1 MTIITIGLDLAKN
14 VFQVHGVDER
24 GAAVLRKQLRRDQV
38 AVFFAK
44 WHPCLIGVEACGGA
58 HFWAAKLAAL
68 GHQVKMMAPQFVK
81 PYVKTNKNDVL
92 DAEAICEAVA
102 RPNMRFVPA
111 KNREQQSVLALHTAR
126 ESFVHA
132 RSAQA
137 NQIRGLLMEFGLVV
151 PQGIRHVYT
160 RVPALIEDASN
171 ELPGRFRLLIQRLL
185 DHLKE
190 PDRHVGEL
198 EREIEQ
204 WHRASEVSKRL
215 ETIPGIG
222 PLTASALVA
231 SSGDPSNFKNARQFA
246 AWIGLVPHQSST
258 GGRTQLLGISK
269 RGNVYLRTL
278 LIHGGR
284 GLVQLAKTRADRA
297 GTWLGKL
304 TARRHHNVAAVAMAN
319 KNARLA
325 WALLSSGKAY
335 EPGHAPAP
343 ME

>member
-1 MTIITIGLDLAKN
+1 MAITTIGLDLAKN
-14 VFQVHGVDER
+14 VFQVHGVNER
-24 GAAVLRKQLRRDQV
+24 GGAVLRKQLKRDQV
-38 AVFFAK
+38 SAFFAK
-44 WHPCLIGVEACGGA
+44 LQPCLVGVEACGGA
-58 HFWAAKLAAL
+58 HFWAAKLTAL
-68 GHQVKMMAPQFVK
+68 GHRVKMTAPQFVK
-81 PYVKTNKNDVL
+81 PYVKTNKNDSL

-102 RPNMRFVPA
+102 RPNMRFVPV
-111 KNREQQSVLALHTAR
+111 KGQEQQSVLSLHTAR

-151 PQGIRHVYT
+151 PQGIRHVYA
-160 RVPALIEDASN
+160 RVPDLIEDASN
-171 ELPGRFRLLIQRLL
+171 ALPGRFRLLIQRLL

-190 PDRHVGEL
+190 LDRQVCEL

-204 WHRASEVSKRL
+204 WHRSSEVSKRL

-231 SSGDPSNFKNARQFA
+231 SAGDPSNFKNARQFA
-246 AWIGLVPHQSST
+246 AWIGLVPHQNSS
-258 GGRTQLLGISK
+258 GGKTQLLGISK

-284 GLVQLAKTRADRA
+284 SLVQLARTRADRA

-304 TARRHHNVAAVAMAN
+304 VTRRHHNVAAVAMAN

-335 EPGHAPAP
+335 EPGHVPAP
-343 ME
+343 TA

>member
-1 MTIITIGLDLAKN
+1 MTITTIGLDLAKN

-24 GAAVLRKQLRRDQV
+24 GVVVLRKQLRRGQV
-38 AVFFAK
+38 ALFFAK
-44 WHPCLIGVEACGGA
+44 LQPCLIGVEACGGA

-102 RPNMRFVPA
+102 RPNMRFVPT
-111 KNREQQSVLALHTAR
+111 KNQEQQSVLALHTAR

-160 RVPALIEDASN
+160 RVPILMADASN
-171 ELPGRFRLLIQRLL
+171 ELSGRFRLLIQHLL

-190 PDRHVGEL
+190 LDRHVGEI

-204 WHRASEVSKRL
+204 WHRANEASKRL

-231 SSGDPSNFKNARQFA
+231 SAGDPSNFKNARQFA
-246 AWIGLVPHQSST
+246 AWIGLVPRQISS

-335 EPGHAPAP
+335 EPGHVPDPVA
-343 ME
+343 